1 MLKLSIFNQ
10 RLSYFSDSEVVA
22 DSKGYLVFTLE
33 TSEDWA
39 NYVGKTVEF
48 TRNGV
53 TYDVTNISD
62 GVQYEVPWEVLRGPG
77 IMYLNAFAV
86 TATGKR
92 ATTNQIAVEIT
103 ESGLNEDSLAPSDPT
118 PDIFQQYVGQ
128 VQDSADKAIQAAN
141 DANQSAKDALQYKN
155 LTQQTYQ
162 QTLTIKGDIES
173 LNNQVNQSAQTT
185 FQYAQAAENSA
196 ISASESEIAASNYAA
211 QAKQS
216 EQGAIQSENAVKLA
230 EQNAQLAEENA
241 KLAESNALLYANRAE
256 ANQNIVTST
265 KEEIDKIYSDIKN
278 KQIDVTEK
286 NNNVNKKFL
295 QIEEKT
301 QQVEEWYNKFVTGCS
316 YITFTEE
323 IIHEEIIEGDEEG
336 RTEMVGNWQLNEST
350 GYYEAIIGTSGHA
363 LLSVQFLD
371 DNGQY
376 LITPFVDIKVEDL
389 SITLISE
396 FPFAGRIQIH
406 TLVENTEIAGE

>member
-39 NYVGKTVEF
+39 NYVGKTVQF

-53 TYDVTNISD
+53 TYSVTNISD
-62 GVQYEVPWEVLRGPG
+62 GVEYKVPWEVLRGPG

-86 TATGKR
+86 TSAGKR

-118 PDIFQQYVGQ
+118 PDIFQQYVEQ
-128 VQDSADKAIQAAN
+128 VQDSADKATQAVIS
-141 DANQSAKDALQYKN
+141 ANQSAKDALQYKN

-173 LNNQVNQSAQTT
+173 LNNQVNQSAQAT
-185 FQYAQAAENSA
+185 FQYAQAAEQSA
-196 ISASESEIAASNYAA
+196 INASASEIAASNYASQA
-211 QAKQS
+211 QQS
-216 EQGAIQSENAVKLA
+216 ALGSLQSKEAAETAAENA
-230 EQNAQLAEENA
+230 QQS
-241 KLAESNALLYANRAE
+241 ESNALLYANKAE
-256 ANQNIVTST
+256 AQQNIVTNT
-265 KEEIDKIYSDIKN
+265 KSEIDTIYEDIQN
-278 KQIDVTEK
+278 IQVDITEK
-286 NNNVNKKFL
+286 NNNVN
-295 QIEEKT
+295 EKALKVDSQT
-301 QQVEEWYNKFVTGCS
+301 KQVEDWYTKFVTGCS

-323 IIHEEIIEGDEEG
+323 IIHEEIIEGNEEG
-336 RTEMVGNWQLNEST
+336 RTELVGNWQLNEST

-363 LLSVQFLD
+363 LLSVQLLD
-371 DNGQY
+371 ENGQY

-406 TLVENTEIAGE
+406 TLVENTEITGG

>member
-39 NYVGKTVEF
+39 NYVGKTVQF
-48 TRNGV
+48 TRNSV
-53 TYDVTNISD
+53 TYSVTNISD
-62 GVQYEVPWEVLRGPG
+62 GVEYTVPWEVLRGPG

-86 TATGKR
+86 TSAGKR
-92 ATTNQIAVEIT
+92 ATTNQIAVEII

-118 PDIFQQYVGQ
+118 PDIFQQYVEQ
-128 VQDSADKAIQAAN
+128 VQDSADKATQAAIS
-141 DANQSAKDALQYKN
+141 ANQSAKDALQYKN
-155 LTQQTYQ
+155 LTQQAYQ
-162 QTLTIKGDIES
+162 QALTIKGDIES
-173 LNNQVNQSAQTT
+173 LNNQVNQSAQAT
-185 FQYAQAAENSA
+185 FQYAQAAEQSA
-196 ISASESEIAASNYAA
+196 INASESEIAASNYASQA
-211 QAKQS
+211 QQS
-216 EQGAIQSENAVKLA
+216 ALSSLQSKEAAETAAENA
-230 EQNAQLAEENA
+230 QQS
-241 KLAESNALLYANRAE
+241 ESNALLYANKAE
-256 ANQNIVTST
+256 AQQIIVTNTKSEIDTIYEDIQNIQV
-265 KEEIDKIYSDIKN
+265 DI
-278 KQIDVTEK
+278 TEK
-286 NNNVNKKFL
+286 NNNVNEKAL
-295 QIEEKT
+295 QVDSQA
-301 QQVEEWYNKFVTGCS
+301 QQVEDWFNRFLTGCS

-323 IIHEEIIEGDEEG
+323 IIHEEIIEGNEEG
-336 RTEMVGNWQLNEST
+336 RTELVGNWQLNEST

-396 FPFAGRIQIH
+396 VPFAGRIQIH
-406 TLVENTEIAGE
+406 TLVENTEITGG

>member
-39 NYVGKTVEF
+39 NYVGKTVQF

-53 TYDVTNISD
+53 TYSVTNISD
-62 GVQYEVPWEVLRGPG
+62 GVEYAVPWEVLRGPG

-86 TATGKR
+86 MSTGKR
-92 ATTNQIAVEIT
+92 ATTNQIAVEII

-118 PDIFQQYVGQ
+118 PDIFQQYVEQ
-128 VQDSADKAIQAAN
+128 VQNSSNQAVQSAI
-141 DANQSAKDALQYKN
+141 DAKQSAKDSLNYKN

-173 LNNQVNQSAQTT
+173 LNNQVNQSAQAT
-185 FQYAQAAENSA
+185 FQYAQAAEQSA
-196 ISASESEIAASNYAA
+196 INASASEITASNYAS

-216 EQGAIQSENAVKLA
+216 EQSVLQSKNAAETAAENAQKS
-230 EQNAQLAEENA
+230 
-241 KLAESNALLYANRAE
+241 ESNALLYADKAE
-256 ANQNIVTST
+256 AQQNIVTNT
-265 KEEIDKIYSDIKN
+265 KSEIDTIYEDIQN
-278 KQIDVTEK
+278 IQVDITEK
-286 NNNVNKKFL
+286 NNNVN
-295 QIEEKT
+295 EKALKVDSQT
-301 QQVEEWYNKFVTGCS
+301 KQVEDWYTKFVTGCS

-350 GYYEAIIGTSGHA
+350 GYYEAIIGTTGHA

-396 FPFAGRIQIH
+396 VPFAGRIQIH
-406 TLVENTEIAGE
+406 TLVENTEITGG